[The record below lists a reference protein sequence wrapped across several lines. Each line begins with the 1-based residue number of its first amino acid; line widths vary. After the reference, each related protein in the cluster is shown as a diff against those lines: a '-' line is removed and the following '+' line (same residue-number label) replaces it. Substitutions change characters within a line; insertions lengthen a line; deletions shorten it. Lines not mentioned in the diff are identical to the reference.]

1 VGGLLAAC
9 CGDPVLQTLVGVLLR
24 RQQQFR
30 QRLATEYIEDKP
42 GEHKRGNDGRDI
54 EYAAKALPSC
64 ALGIEKYLFIGHCRF
79 YGIQYES
86 YGS

>member
-1 VGGLLAAC
+1 
-9 CGDPVLQTLVGVLLR
+9 VLLR
-24 RQQQFR
+24 RQQELGQG
-30 QRLATEYIEDKP
+30 LDAEYIEDKP
-42 GEHKRGNDGRDI
+42 GEHKRGEDGRDI

-64 ALGIEKYLFIGHCRF
+64 ALRIEKYLFIGHCRF